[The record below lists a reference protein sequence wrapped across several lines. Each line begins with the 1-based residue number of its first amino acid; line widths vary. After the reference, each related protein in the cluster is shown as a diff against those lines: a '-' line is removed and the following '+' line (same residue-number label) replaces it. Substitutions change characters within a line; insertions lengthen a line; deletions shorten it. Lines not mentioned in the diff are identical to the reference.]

1 MRAFREMPAMCFA
14 AAIQTVSLAVRLLRL
29 DSVVGR
35 RLTIEETMRREYHQ
49 RWWEV
54 RDGYIRDLYC
64 LLLDERNVRLVLKHR
79 LSIEKDV
86 YDMIP

>member
-1 MRAFREMPAMCFA
+1 MCFA
-14 AAIQTVSLAVRLLRL
+14 TAVQTVSLAVRLLKF
-29 DSVVGR
+29 DSIVGR
-35 RLTIEETMRREYHQ
+35 RLTIEEAMRREYHQ

-54 RDGYIRDLYC
+54 RDGYVCGLYC
-64 LLLDERNVRLVLKHR
+64 LLLDQRNIRLILKHW